1 MSSIE
6 GIIGSSSESLQT
18 LQTTASTMGKDDFFK
33 MMIAQLQHQDPLNPL
48 DGTDFTAQLAQFSS
62 LEQLSNMNTQLE
74 TLGLYQSSLNNAQ
87 SISLIG
93 KEITTKGNIIK
104 VDGTSADLTY
114 SLSEGA
120 EKVIVSIYNERG
132 TLVGTL
138 EPGTQ
143 QQGENSITWDCSGVA
158 AGDYIFEISANDAN
172 GDVVPAYTMI
182 TGKVTGVSF
191 EEGSPVLS
199 VNGQDIPLGNI
210 ISVNEPAV

>member
-1 MSSIE
+1 MSGID
-6 GIIGSSSESLQT
+6 GIIGSSSSGSLQT
-18 LQTTASTMGKDDFFK
+18 LASSTMGKDDFLK

-104 VDGTSADLTY
+104 VDGPSADLTY

-120 EKVIVSIYNERG
+120 GKVIVNIYNEG
-132 TLVGTL
+132 GNLVDTL
-138 EPGTQ
+138 ELGTQ
-143 QQGENSITWDCSGVA
+143 QEGKNSVTWDCSGVA
-158 AGDYIFEISANDAN
+158 AGDYIFEISASDAN
-172 GDVVPAYTMI
+172 GDEVSAYTMI

-191 EEGSPVLS
+191 EEGAPVLS
-199 VNGQDIPLGNI
+199 VNGQDIPLGNV
-210 ISVNEPAV
+210 ISVNEPAI

>member
-1 MSSIE
+1 MSGID
-6 GIIGSSSESLQT
+6 GIIGSSNSGSLQT
-18 LQTTASTMGKDDFFK
+18 LTSSTMGKDDFLK

-104 VDGTSADLTY
+104 VDGPSADLTY
-114 SLSEGA
+114 SLSAGA
-120 EKVIVSIYNERG
+120 GKVIVNIYNEG
-132 TLVGTL
+132 GNLVDTL
-138 EPGTQ
+138 ELGTRQ
-143 QQGENSITWDCSGVA
+143 EGGNSVTWDCSGVA
-158 AGDYIFEISANDAN
+158 AGDYIFEISASDAN
-172 GDVVPAYTMI
+172 GDEVSAYTMI

-191 EEGSPVLS
+191 EDGSPVLS
-199 VNGQDIPLGNI
+199 VNGQDIPLGNV
-210 ISVNEPAV
+210 ISVNEPSI

>member
-1 MSSIE
+1 MSDIK
-6 GIIGSSSESLQT
+6 GIIGGSSGSLQT
-18 LQTTASTMGKDDFFK
+18 LASNTMGKDDFLK

-74 TLGLYQSSLNNAQ
+74 TLGIYQSSLNNAQ

-93 KEITTKGNIIK
+93 KEITAKGNIIK
-104 VDGTSADLTY
+104 VDGASANLTY

-120 EKVIVSIYNERG
+120 GKVIVSIYDEAGNS
-132 TLVGTL
+132 VDTL

-143 QQGENSITWDCSGVA
+143 QEGENSVTWDCSGVA
-158 AGDYIFEISANDAN
+158 TGNYTFEVSASNAN

-182 TGKVTGVSF
+182 TGKVTEISF
-191 EEGSPVLS
+191 EEGSPILS
-199 VNGQDIPLGNI
+199 VNGQDIPLGNVI
-210 ISVNEPAV
+210 TVNEPAV

>member
-1 MSSIE
+1 MSGVE
-6 GIIGSSSESLQT
+6 GIIGGSSGSLQT
-18 LQTTASTMGKDDFFK
+18 LETSAMGKDDFLK

-87 SISLIG
+87 SIGLIG
-93 KEITTKGNIIK
+93 KEVTARGNSIK

-114 SLSEGA
+114 NLPEGA
-120 EKVIVSIYNERG
+120 GKVIVSIYDEAG
-132 TLVGTL
+132 SLVDTL
-138 EPGTQ
+138 ELGTQ
-143 QQGENSITWDCSGVA
+143 HEGENLIVWDCSNVA
-158 AGDYIFEISANDAN
+158 AGNYTFEVSASDVN

-182 TGKVTGVSF
+182 TGKVMGVSF

-199 VNGQDIPLGNI
+199 VNGQDIPLGNVTF
-210 ISVNEPAV
+210 VNETG